1 MNFAFKS
8 GVSVGNCS
16 RINTRRNTT
25 TSYLETQTSLTVTE
39 SQISLQPITTKF
51 SERHQEFECFS
62 FFKNRD
68 IIKFQEQNLG

>member
-16 RINTRRNTT
+16 RINIRRNTT

-39 SQISLQPITTKF
+39 SQISLQPISQQNFQSDTKNLSVFLF
-51 SERHQEFECFS
+51 S
-62 FFKNRD
+62 K
-68 IIKFQEQNLG
+68 IGI